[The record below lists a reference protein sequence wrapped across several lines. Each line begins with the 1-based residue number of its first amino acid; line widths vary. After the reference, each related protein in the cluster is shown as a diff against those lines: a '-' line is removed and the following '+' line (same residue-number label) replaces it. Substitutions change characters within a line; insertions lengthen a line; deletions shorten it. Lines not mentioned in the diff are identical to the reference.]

1 MLHEKFKVENVEQR
15 LFNLAKKQV
24 NVILSGNLDHV
35 QTLQNFI
42 APQIQGLV
50 LWNDII
56 R

>member
-1 MLHEKFKVENVEQR
+1 MLHEKFKVENVEQI
-15 LFNLAKKQV
+15 LLKLAKRQI

-42 APQIQGLV
+42 APQVQGQM
-50 LWNDII
+50 LWNYIT